1 MRFDPLSLTMTAPVA
16 VPDGIAAA
24 TRYTLSNGIV
34 ALIQRNPSNPTVKVR
49 GEVRVGAVNET
60 AEKSGL
66 AAFTAAALI
75 RGTTRRT
82 FQEIVTE
89 TEERGCSV
97 HAGGG
102 LHSSGFG
109 GKALAEDLPL
119 VLEILADMLMHPV
132 FPAGEIEKLRGQFLM
147 SLHES
152 EQDTRTQASRAARAL
167 LYPPHHPYSRLSSG
181 TLATVQHITCAD
193 LQTFHQQYH
202 PARTTI
208 AVVGDVDPAVVI
220 DELERFF
227 GEWNLPPA
235 PADQPL
241 PPIPPLAG
249 VQRRDVVIAGK
260 VQSDI
265 VWAVHGLARNDPD
278 YYAAMVAN
286 MILGQLGMGG
296 RLGDTIREKQG
307 MAYYVYSGLDA
318 DLGPGP
324 WAAIA
329 GVNPENVEQA
339 SQAMLQEIA
348 KFRQEGP
355 TEQELSD
362 ARAYLTGSL
371 VLGLET
377 NDGIASTL
385 LGIERHNLGL
395 DYIQRYPEIINSI
408 THEDIVAVAQKYLST
423 EDYVLTVAGPALPA
437 EARMELGPADG
448 I

>member
-1 MRFDPLSLTMTAPVA
+1 MRFDPLSLTMTAPVV
-16 VPDGIAAA
+16 VPGGIATA
-24 TRYTLSNGIV
+24 TRHTLSNGIV
-34 ALIQRNPSNPTVKVR
+34 ALIQRNPSSPTVKVR

-60 AEKSGL
+60 AEQSGL

-97 HAGGG
+97 NASGG
-102 LHSSGFG
+102 LHSTGFS

-119 VLEILADMLMHPV
+119 VLEMLADMLLRPV
-132 FPAGEIEKLRGQFLM
+132 FPASEIEKLRGQFLM

-181 TLATVQHITCAD
+181 TLATVQQLTCAD
-193 LQTFHQQYH
+193 LQTFHQLYH
-202 PARTTI
+202 PALTTI
-208 AVVGDVDPAVVI
+208 AVVGDVEPAVVI

-227 GEWNLPPA
+227 GEWNLPTVPS
-235 PADQPL
+235 DQPL
-241 PPIPPLAG
+241 PPVVPLSG

-265 VWAVHGLARNDPD
+265 IWAVHGLARDDPD
-278 YYAAMVAN
+278 YYAAMVGN
-286 MILGQLGMGG
+286 MILGRLGMGG
-296 RLGDTIREKQG
+296 RLGDTIRENQG

-324 WAAIA
+324 WAAVA
-329 GVNPENVEQA
+329 GVNPENVGRA
-339 SQAMLQEIA
+339 SQAILKEIA

-362 ARAYLTGSL
+362 AHAYLTGSL

-395 DYIQRYPEIINSI
+395 DYIQRYPEIINGV
-408 THEDIVAVAQKYLST
+408 THADIVAVAQKYLST
-423 EDYVLTVAGPALPA
+423 EQYVLTVAGPGLPDA
-437 EARMELGPADG
+437 QVGETV
-448 I
+448 